1 MKKLVA
7 VFLSL
12 ALLVC
17 ALPICTSASV
27 SVSAAAAVLID
38 ADTKAVLYSKNQDK
52 RLAMASTTKIMTALL
67 ALENEKWD
75 EEFTVDS
82 KAIKV
87 EGSSMGL
94 VEGDKVTLRT
104 LAAGMLMLS
113 GNDAANAAAVFMA
126 GGNASFAQ
134 KMNERALGIGM
145 KNTNFVTP
153 SGLDHENHYSTA
165 YDMALLGA
173 EAIKNA
179 EFLEICSKSK
189 YTVEF
194 GAEPSRRTLY
204 NHNRLVKE
212 VEGCIGI
219 KTGFTKKAG
228 RCLVSAVRRGG
239 RTLVCV
245 TLKAPSDWSDHKAL
259 YNFGFSLYSEREIKA
274 EPIKLE
280 IVNSEKT
287 TVSALPREA
296 LKIMARQGEKIEVKT
311 KMRPFEYAPVYSGQ
325 IVGQLAALVDGVEV
339 YSTELILNESAH
351 AKDEKLKA
359 EPLNPFE
366 RLIEWLKSLFK

>member
-1 MKKLVA
+1 MRKIAA
-7 VFLSL
+7 VFLSVL
-12 ALLVC
+12 VLVFALPVC
-17 ALPICTSASV
+17 ASASV
-27 SVSAAAAVLID
+27 SVSALACVLMD
-38 ADTKAVLYSKNQDK
+38 ADTGAILYSKNQDK

-67 ALENEKWD
+67 TLENEKKA
-75 EEFTVDS
+75 EEFVVDS
-82 KAIKV
+82 KAIRV

-94 VEGDKVTLRT
+94 QDGDKVTLRT

-126 GGNASFAQ
+126 GSNASFAQ
-134 KMNERALGIGM
+134 KMNERAAEIGM

-153 SGLDHENHYSTA
+153 SGLDDENHYSTA

-173 EAIKNA
+173 EAIRNA

-194 GAEPSRRTLY
+194 GKEPSRRTFY

-212 VEGCIGI
+212 VKGCIGI

-245 TLKAPSDWSDHKAL
+245 TLKAPSDWSDHKRL
-259 YNFGFSLYSEREIKA
+259 YEYGFSLYGENEIEV

-280 IVNSEKT
+280 IVNSEKQAVT
-287 TVSALPREA
+287 ALPKETP
-296 LKIMARQGEKIEVKT
+296 KVMARQGEKISVKT
-311 KMRPFEYAPVYSGQ
+311 KMRAFEYAPVYSGQ
-325 IVGQLAALVDGVEV
+325 IVGELAVLVDGAEV
-339 YSTELILNESAH
+339 YETELILTESAH
-351 AKDEKLKA
+351 AKNEKFCE

-366 RLIEWLKSLFK
+366 KFIRWLKSLFK

>member
-1 MKKLVA
+1 MKRFAA
-7 VFLSL
+7 VFLSVSV
-12 ALLVC
+12 LLF
-17 ALPICTSASV
+17 ALPISSSASV
-27 SVSAAAAVLID
+27 SVSAIAAVLID

-67 ALENEKWD
+67 ALENDKKGES
-75 EEFTVDS
+75 FTVDS
-82 KAIKV
+82 KAINV

-94 VEGDKVTLRT
+94 QDGDKVTLKT
-104 LAAGMLMLS
+104 LTVGMLMLS

-126 GGNASFAQ
+126 GSNASFAK
-134 KMNERALGIGM
+134 KMNERAAEIGM

-153 SGLDHENHYSTA
+153 SGLDEENHYSTA

-194 GAEPSRRTLY
+194 GAQPSRRTLY

-259 YNFGFSLYSEREIKA
+259 YNYGFSLYNESEIKA

-280 IVNSEKT
+280 IVNSEKDL
-287 TVSALPREA
+287 VAALPKETP
-296 LKIMARQGEKIEVKT
+296 KIMSRQGEKISVKT
-311 KMRPFEYAPVYSGQ
+311 KIRPFEYAPVYSGQ
-325 IVGQLAALVDGVEV
+325 IVGSLCVEVDGAEI
-339 YSTELILNESAH
+339 YETELILSESAH
-351 AKDEKLKA
+351 AKNEKLSEK
-359 EPLNPFE
+359 PLNPFE
-366 RLIEWLKSLFK
+366 RLIEWFKSLFK